1 MQTRKT
7 LIFGNS
13 VLRLIQYC
21 AKKWPRCNSLVPTTL
36 YRSRSYSP
44 QRSHVGWD
52 IKPQMRERKLYD
64 LRAPSQCFFFCLFS
78 FFFLLFFTHVILSV
92 TGLAEDDVAVEH
104 GLPLLLDLPPP
115 ALLGVLHLVQHVGSR
130 VRARQH
136 VVSVGERLL
145 VLKESGEEKRRDGI
159 SPRGS
164 IKKERWRCLQVWF
177 PVWIIAGEAGVC
189 Y

>member
-64 LRAPSQCFFFCLFS
+64 LRAPSQCFFLFVFF
-78 FFFLLFFTHVILSV
+78 FFFLFFHTCHPFSNRFSWGRRGGR
-92 TGLAEDDVAVEH
+92 TRTSSAPGPASSSAAGRAPPCSACWVESES
-104 GLPLLLDLPPP
+104 
-115 ALLGVLHLVQHVGSR
+115 AT
-130 VRARQH
+130 ARC
-136 VVSVGERLL
+136 ERWR
-145 VLKESGEEKRRDGI
+145 KAAGPERERRGEEKRRDK
-159 SPRGS
+159 SKR
-164 IKKERWRCLQVWF
+164 KHK
-177 PVWIIAGEAGVC
+177 
-189 Y
+189 